1 MHELYELKDKITEE
15 LKEYSKKDLSASS
28 LAMIDTLAHALKN
41 IDKVIEKCEEEDEM
55 YSSMGM
61 IPPVHEGGYARGAY
75 DGMSNT
81 YSRRM
86 SREGSYARGRG
97 RGARRDAMGRYSRD
111 GYSGDDEMMAELED
125 LMRNAPDERTRQKI
139 QSIMQKM

>member
-1 MHELYELKDKITEE
+1 MRELYELKEKLCEE
-15 LKEYSKKDLSASS
+15 LKAYGNKKDITASS
-28 LAMIDTLAHALKN
+28 LTMIDTLAHALKN
-41 IDKVIEKCEEEDEM
+41 IDKVIEKHEEEDEM

-61 IPPVHEGGYARGAY
+61 IPPVHEGGYMRGA

-86 SREGSYARGRG
+86 SRGSYAR
-97 RGARRDAMGRYSRD
+97 RRDAMGRYSRD
-111 GYSGDDEMMAELED
+111 GYSGDDEMITELED

-139 QSIMQKM
+139 QTIIRKMGEM

>member
-1 MHELYELKDKITEE
+1 MHELYELKNKITEE
-15 LKEYSKKDLSASS
+15 LKSYAKKGDLTASS

-41 IDKVIEKCEEEDEM
+41 IDKVIERCEEDEEM
-55 YSSMGM
+55 YSSANMP
-61 IPPVHEGGYARGAY
+61 IPVHEGGYMRGSY

-86 SREGSYARGRG
+86 SREGSYARG

-111 GYSGDDEMMAELED
+111 GYSGDDEMYAELED
-125 LMRNAPDERTRQKI
+125 LMRNAPDEGTRQKI